1 MSETRVP
8 PGPRFRVDNSPA
20 AQRDIHR
27 LAAPDAARLRGPILA
42 LAWEPRPPGARKLR
56 GSDFWRIR
64 LGGLRVVYAM
74 VEDRALVIIL
84 RVARRDEATY
94 RRLR

>member
-1 MSETRVP
+1 
-8 PGPRFRVDNSPA
+8 
-20 AQRDIHR
+20 
-27 LAAPDAARLRGPILA
+27 
-42 LAWEPRPPGARKLR
+42 
-56 GSDFWRIR
+56 
-64 LGGLRVVYAM
+64 LRVVYAM